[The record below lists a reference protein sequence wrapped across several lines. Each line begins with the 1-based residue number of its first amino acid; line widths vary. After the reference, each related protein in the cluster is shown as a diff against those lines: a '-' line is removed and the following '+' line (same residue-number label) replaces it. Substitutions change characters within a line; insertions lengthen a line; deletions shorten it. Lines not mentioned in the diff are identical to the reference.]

1 MMKAQKSLRQN
12 PNRVSE
18 RESVDRDT
26 GTDAISRRN
35 FLKGASI
42 LGATGMLSTG
52 AVALAACAPSES
64 GSDDTSDASG
74 GSIGVDSTL
83 ALSPAG
89 SNYPWPADPPE
100 IADADVEETLDCDVV
115 VVGLGV
121 AGCAAFRAAAEGG
134 AKVVGFEKASQPQ
147 CRSSQYAYINGPHS
161 ELWGLQTFGDEEL
174 MEVIETEVKEQN
186 YMVKQDIWVRW
197 AKESAAAVEWYCN
210 GVPGFNFE
218 PQPMSMAGPPE
229 EGAEAEPTVPGI
241 GGGPPASPD
250 TDYSEDRNAYNV
262 TLFFSDHQAMLDGQI
277 ATGESLGSA
286 AFFGHFVEKLVVE
299 GGRIV
304 GVYARNAETGA
315 YKKIN
320 VSKGVIMATGD
331 YQANTD
337 MVRFFCPSLIE
348 NGNINSYPNRDV
360 EGNLCNTGDGYWLG
374 YWAGASIQ
382 LYHAPMTHVMGGVN
396 SLDSETV
403 MGAFGTA
410 PYLHLNW
417 HGERFMNEDITNVN
431 MEYCVDLQPRRQF
444 LTIYDAKFA
453 DYPEMSSLFGGTQE
467 SVDAAIAA
475 GQGFRGETIDELLNN
490 IKGFNGAEGLDDA
503 GKAAAK
509 KSIERYN
516 ELAAKGIDE
525 DFNKIPKYLKPIS
538 TPPFY
543 AEITGNAYCLVI
555 IGGGLESDK
564 EAHVLDKERNIIPG
578 LYAAGNIQ
586 GNRFAVKYP
595 FKLGGAS
602 HCLAMFY
609 GYIAG
614 QNAAAGL

>member
-1 MMKAQKSLRQN
+1 MDK
-12 PNRVSE
+12 
-18 RESVDRDT
+18 
-26 GTDAISRRN
+26 GISRRD
-35 FLKGASI
+35 LLTLGTITAAGIAAGSALVACTPKEGTSGGA
-42 LGATGMLSTG
+42 A
-52 AVALAACAPSES
+52 
-64 GSDDTSDASG
+64 DTDGGGSG
-74 GSIGVDSTL
+74 GSAAVANSNL
-83 ALSPAG
+83 ATTPAG
-89 SNYPWPADPPE
+89 ANYPWPANPPE
-100 IADADVEETLDCDVV
+100 IADADVEETIDCDVI

-147 CRSSQYAYINGPHS
+147 QRSSQYAYLNGPHS

-174 MEVIETEVKEQN
+174 MEIIQTEVKEQN
-186 YMVKQDIWVRW
+186 YMVKQDIWIRW
-197 AKESAAAVEWYCN
+197 ARESAAAIEWYCN
-210 GVPGFNFE
+210 GVPGFDFE
-218 PQPMSMAGPPE
+218 PQAMTMGPPA
-229 EGAEAEPTVPGI
+229 EGGEAEPTVPGI
-241 GGGPPASPD
+241 GGGPPGNPD

-277 ATGESLGSA
+277 TTGEALGSE
-286 AFFGHFVEKLVVE
+286 AFFGHFVEKLIVE
-299 GGRIV
+299 GGKVV
-304 GVYARNAETGA
+304 GAYARNADTGT

-320 VSKGVIMATGD
+320 ASKGVVMATGD

-337 MVRFFCPSLIE
+337 MVRFFRPDLIE

-382 LYHAPMTHVMGGVN
+382 LHHAPMTHVMGGVN
-396 SLDSETV
+396 SLDAETV

-417 HGERFMNEDITNVN
+417 HGERFMKEDITNVN

-444 LTIYDAKFA
+444 LTIYDGKFA
-453 DYPEMSSLFGGTQE
+453 DYPDMSSLFGGTQE
-467 SVDAAIAA
+467 SIDAAIDA
-475 GQGFRGETIDELLNN
+475 GLGFRGETIDELLDN

-516 ELAAKGIDE
+516 ELAAKGVDE
-525 DFNKIPKYLKPIS
+525 DFQKLSKYLKPIS

-564 EAHVLDKERNIIPG
+564 EAHVLDKERNIISG
-578 LYAAGNIQ
+578 LYACGNIQ
-586 GNRFAVKYP
+586 GNRFAIKYP

-614 QNAAAGL
+614 QNAAKGV